1 MEHKSWK
8 RKNNTGVPAEV
19 IHHPGAGVE
28 VPLLHFPLLEKTGI
42 VKEGFTTRLGGV
54 SEGIFSTMNLSFTRG
69 DEEEAVRENYRR
81 LASALDVDYDKFVFT
96 DQTHTTNVRKVTAED
111 AGNGLTREREFHDTD
126 GLITDVPGLVLS
138 TFYADCVPLYFVDP
152 VHCAIGLSHSGWR
165 GTVNRMGKATIEA
178 MRREYGSRPE
188 ELRCAIGPSIC
199 QDCYEVSGDV
209 AVEFERAFAG
219 HEHEILIAK
228 ENGKYSFIA
237 VDENGNKSNTCEVE
251 INNVEYIGELHMYI
265 TGQDGI
271 PLEGAGYGIYYKDI
285 NGDYIALKDEEGN
298 DLIVLTD
305 EEGKIDYSN
314 LKYGEYGNLKEE
326 ANRTYYLLNKVAP
339 SGYNLSID
347 YVEININSESENK
360 IVELEL
366 TPGFVLPPTGKF

>member
-1 MEHKSWK
+1 MKECIFMAAFSQDKIRRVVSDMEHKSWK

-19 IHHPGAGVE
+19 IHHSGAGVE

-209 AVEFERAFAG
+209 AVEFEQAFAG
-219 HEHEILIAK
+219 HENEILIAK
-228 ENGKYSFIA
+228 ENGKYQ
-237 VDENGNKSNTCEVE
+237 
-251 INNVEYIGELHMYI
+251 L
-265 TGQDGI
+265 
-271 PLEGAGYGIYYKDI
+271 
-285 NGDYIALKDEEGN
+285 
-298 DLIVLTD
+298 DLWKANEIVLLDAGVLPEHIEITD
-305 EEGKIDYSN
+305 ICTCCNPDLLFSHRASHGKR
-314 LKYGEYGNLKEE
+314 GNLGAFLCLK
-326 ANRTYYLLNKVAP
+326 
-339 SGYNLSID
+339 
-347 YVEININSESENK
+347 
-360 IVELEL
+360 
-366 TPGFVLPPTGKF
+366 

>member
-1 MEHKSWK
+1 MHLTIRGSERVKECIFMAAFSQNKIRRVVSDMEHKSWK

-209 AVEFERAFAG
+209 AVEFERLIRGLNPWPSAYTHLDNKAFKIWKARVVETDG
-219 HEHEILIAK
+219 AYAPGCICK
-228 ENGKYSFIA
+228 VGK
-237 VDENGNKSNTCEVE
+237 NTMV
-251 INNVEYIGELHMYI
+251 VQTGE
-265 TGQDGI
+265 GG
-271 PLEGAGYGIYYKDI
+271 
-285 NGDYIALKDEEGN
+285 
-298 DLIVLTD
+298 
-305 EEGKIDYSN
+305 
-314 LKYGEYGNLKEE
+314 
-326 ANRTYYLLNKVAP
+326 
-339 SGYNLSID
+339 
-347 YVEININSESENK
+347 
-360 IVELEL
+360 LEL
-366 TPGFVLPPTGKF
+366 LEVQLAGKKRMDAGSFLRGYPVAEGSFLQQ

>member
-1 MEHKSWK
+1 M
-8 RKNNTGVPAEV
+8 
-19 IHHPGAGVE
+19 
-28 VPLLHFPLLEKTGI
+28 PLLHFPLLEKTGI

-152 VHCAIGLSHSGWR
+152 VHRAIGLSHSGWR

-178 MRREYGSRPE
+178 MRMEYGSRPE

-209 AVEFERAFAG
+209 AVEFEQAFAG
-219 HEHEILIAK
+219 HEREIILAK
-228 ENGKYSFIA
+228 ENGKYQ
-237 VDENGNKSNTCEVE
+237 
-251 INNVEYIGELHMYI
+251 L
-265 TGQDGI
+265 
-271 PLEGAGYGIYYKDI
+271 
-285 NGDYIALKDEEGN
+285 
-298 DLIVLTD
+298 DLWKANEIVLLDAGVLPEHIEITD
-305 EEGKIDYSN
+305 ICTCCNPDLLFSHRASHGKR
-314 LKYGEYGNLKEE
+314 GNLGAFLCLK
-326 ANRTYYLLNKVAP
+326 
-339 SGYNLSID
+339 
-347 YVEININSESENK
+347 
-360 IVELEL
+360 
-366 TPGFVLPPTGKF
+366 

>member
-1 MEHKSWK
+1 MHFYMASFSQDKIRRVVSDMEHKSWK
-8 RKNNTGVPAEV
+8 RKNNTGVPEEV

-209 AVEFERAFAG
+209 EIGRASCRER
-219 HEHEILIAK
+219 
-228 ENGKYSFIA
+228 
-237 VDENGNKSNTCEVE
+237 V
-251 INNVEYIGELHMYI
+251 
-265 TGQDGI
+265 
-271 PLEGAGYGIYYKDI
+271 
-285 NGDYIALKDEEGN
+285 
-298 DLIVLTD
+298 
-305 EEGKIDYSN
+305 
-314 LKYGEYGNLKEE
+314 
-326 ANRTYYLLNKVAP
+326 
-339 SGYNLSID
+339 
-347 YVEININSESENK
+347 
-360 IVELEL
+360 
-366 TPGFVLPPTGKF
+366 

>member
-1 MEHKSWK
+1 MKECIFMADFSQDKIRRVVSDMEHKSWK
-8 RKNNTGVPAEV
+8 RKNNTGVPEEV
-19 IHHPGAGVE
+19 IHHLGAGVE

-42 VKEGFTTRLGGV
+42 VKEGFTTRFGGV

-209 AVEFERAFAG
+209 IEEFRAAFPETL
-219 HEHEILIAK
+219 HEKLFYGK
-228 ENGKYSFIA
+228 PDGKYQLNLWEANHQILLA
-237 VDENGNKSNTCEVE
+237 AGVPEKQIHLPNLCTCC
-251 INNVEYIGELHMYI
+251 NPDFLYSHR
-265 TGQDGI
+265 
-271 PLEGAGYGIYYKDI
+271 ASK
-285 NGDYIALKDEEGN
+285 
-298 DLIVLTD
+298 
-305 EEGKIDYSN
+305 GKR
-314 LKYGEYGNLKEE
+314 GNL
-326 ANRTYYLLNKVAP
+326 AAF
-339 SGYNLSID
+339 LSL
-347 YVEININSESENK
+347 V
-360 IVELEL
+360 
-366 TPGFVLPPTGKF
+366 

>member
-1 MEHKSWK
+1 M
-8 RKNNTGVPAEV
+8 
-19 IHHPGAGVE
+19 IHHLVAGVE

-111 AGNGLTREREFHDTD
+111 AGNGLTREREFHDID
-126 GLITDVPGLVLS
+126 GLITDVPGIVLS

-152 VHCAIGLSHSGWR
+152 VHRAIGLSHSGWR

-199 QDCYEVSGDV
+199 QDCYEVSGMLRWSLSRHLQGMSV
-209 AVEFERAFAG
+209 KSF
-219 HEHEILIAK
+219 LQK
-228 ENGKYSFIA
+228 KMENISSI
-237 VDENGNKSNTCEVE
+237 
-251 INNVEYIGELHMYI
+251 
-265 TGQDGI
+265 
-271 PLEGAGYGIYYKDI
+271 
-285 NGDYIALKDEEGN
+285 
-298 DLIVLTD
+298 
-305 EEGKIDYSN
+305 
-314 LKYGEYGNLKEE
+314 
-326 ANRTYYLLNKVAP
+326 
-339 SGYNLSID
+339 SGRQTKLYCLMQVSCR
-347 YVEININSESENK
+347 NI
-360 IVELEL
+360 
-366 TPGFVLPPTGKF
+366 

>member
-1 MEHKSWK
+1 MRECIFMAAFSQDKIRRVVSDMEHKSWK
-8 RKNNTGVPAEV
+8 RKNNTGVPEEV
-19 IHHPGAGVE
+19 IHHLVAGVE

-152 VHCAIGLSHSGWR
+152 VHRAIGLSHSGWR

-209 AVEFERAFAG
+209 IEEFRAAFPETL
-219 HEHEILIAK
+219 HEKLFYGK
-228 ENGKYSFIA
+228 PDGKYQLNLWEANHQILLA
-237 VDENGNKSNTCEVE
+237 AGVPEKQIHLPNLCTCC
-251 INNVEYIGELHMYI
+251 NPDFLYSHR
-265 TGQDGI
+265 
-271 PLEGAGYGIYYKDI
+271 ASH
-285 NGDYIALKDEEGN
+285 
-298 DLIVLTD
+298 
-305 EEGKIDYSN
+305 GKR
-314 LKYGEYGNLKEE
+314 GNL
-326 ANRTYYLLNKVAP
+326 AAFLGLR
-339 SGYNLSID
+339 
-347 YVEININSESENK
+347 
-360 IVELEL
+360 
-366 TPGFVLPPTGKF
+366 

>member
-1 MEHKSWK
+1 MKECIFMAAFSQDKIRRVVSDMEHKSWK

-19 IHHPGAGVE
+19 IHHSGAGVE

-152 VHCAIGLSHSGWR
+152 VHRAIGLSHSGWR

-209 AVEFERAFAG
+209 AVEFEWAFAG
-219 HEHEILIAK
+219 HGHEILIAK
-228 ENGKYSFIA
+228 ENGKYQ
-237 VDENGNKSNTCEVE
+237 
-251 INNVEYIGELHMYI
+251 L
-265 TGQDGI
+265 
-271 PLEGAGYGIYYKDI
+271 
-285 NGDYIALKDEEGN
+285 
-298 DLIVLTD
+298 DLWKANEIVLLDAGVLPEHIEITD
-305 EEGKIDYSN
+305 ICTCCNPDLLFSHRASHGKR
-314 LKYGEYGNLKEE
+314 GNLGAFLCLK
-326 ANRTYYLLNKVAP
+326 
-339 SGYNLSID
+339 
-347 YVEININSESENK
+347 
-360 IVELEL
+360 
-366 TPGFVLPPTGKF
+366 